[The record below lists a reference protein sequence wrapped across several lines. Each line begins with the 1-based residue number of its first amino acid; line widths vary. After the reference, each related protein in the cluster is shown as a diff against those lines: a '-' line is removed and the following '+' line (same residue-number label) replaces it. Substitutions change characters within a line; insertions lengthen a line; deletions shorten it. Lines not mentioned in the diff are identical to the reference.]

1 MSTAAAP
8 ERPKI
13 GWIGLGR
20 MGLPICERLAAHP
33 FPLTALTR
41 SAEGQER
48 AARAGLQSASTIGGV
63 IDGAAIVVSAVSD
76 DAAMLD
82 VVFKPGGLKEALNA
96 SQTFVEISTV
106 SPNASRRVAEVM
118 AAIGVGYVRSPVSGS
133 TALAAQ
139 GSLTAVVSGPPK
151 AIEQLTPFY
160 QAFTRKT
167 FVVGEAEEAR
177 YLKLV
182 LNTLVGGM
190 SALLAEAL
198 AMGRKGGLDPAVMMD
213 VIGQS
218 AVASPLLQYK
228 RDTVVNGNYAPAF
241 AVQQLMKDFD
251 LIAEV
256 SRQDHCRM
264 PLAAQI
270 RQQYEAAFAN
280 GCGDLDFFVLVR
292 EAARIAGL
300 QRGRVL
306 A

>member
-1 MSTAAAP
+1 MNTARAP
-8 ERPKI
+8 EETKI
-13 GWIGLGR
+13 GWIGLGK
-20 MGLPICERLAAHP
+20 MGLPICERLAAHA
-33 FPLTALTR
+33 FPVTALTR
-41 SAEGQER
+41 SAEHRER
-48 AARAGLQSASTIGGV
+48 AARRGIHSAPAIAGAV
-63 IDGAAIVVSAVSD
+63 KGAGIVVSAISD
-76 DAAMLD
+76 DAALLD
-82 VVFKPGGLKEALNA
+82 IVFKAGGLRETLTP

-106 SPNASRRVAEVM
+106 SPSASGRVAEAMV
-118 AAIGVGYVRSPVSGS
+118 AIGVDYVRSPVSGS

-139 GSLTAVVSGPPK
+139 GNLTAVVSGPPK
-151 AIEQLTPFY
+151 AIERLAVFY
-160 QAFTRKT
+160 EAFTRKT

-177 YLKLV
+177 YMKLV
-182 LNTLVGGM
+182 LNTLVGGT

-198 AMGRKGGLDPAVMMD
+198 AMGRKGGLGEAAMMN

-241 AVQQLMKDFD
+241 TVKQIMKDFD

-256 SRQDHCRM
+256 SRQDHCPI

-300 QRGRVL
+300 K
-306 A
+306 